1 MRSCLTIT
9 FLLILTMPAIAGG
22 RRRTAASPA
31 PAEEMTIVFVGLSS
45 NGSSNGSDALYDA
58 GVASRPRGVIVRTF
72 GIRIDAGTRMT
83 GTAVLRAWLESNDG
97 RSTIRIDGKL
107 LGSQPQIVDAY
118 APLGH
123 VTTHRLEIEVPAG
136 VAEGSFGS
144 SIRWEGSTD

>member
-1 MRSCLTIT
+1 MRSCLTIA
-9 FLLILTMPAIAGG
+9 FLLILSMPAIAGG

-31 PAEEMTIVFVGLSS
+31 PAEEMTIVFVGL
-45 NGSSNGSDALYDA
+45 SSNGSDALYDA

-83 GTAVLRAWLESNDG
+83 GTAVLRAWLVSNDG

-107 LGSQPQIVDAY
+107 LGSQPQIIDAH

-144 SIRWEGSTD
+144 SIRWEGSTETQ

>member
-1 MRSCLTIT
+1 MRSCLSIA

-31 PAEEMTIVFVGLSS
+31 PAEEMTIVFVGL
-45 NGSSNGSDALYDA
+45 SSNGSDALYDA

-123 VTTHRLEIEVPAG
+123 VTTHRLEIEVPAA

-144 SIRWEGSTD
+144 SIRWESSTETQ

>member
-1 MRSCLTIT
+1 MRPYLTIA
-9 FLLILTMPAIAGG
+9 FLLILSMPTIAGG

-31 PAEEMTIVFVGLSS
+31 PAEEMTIVFVGL
-45 NGSSNGSDALYDA
+45 SSNGSDALYDA

-107 LGSQPQIVDAY
+107 LGSQPQIVDAHT
-118 APLGH
+118 PLGH
-123 VTTHRLEIEVPAG
+123 VTTHRLEIEVPTD
-136 VAEGSFGS
+136 VAAGSFGS